1 MKLFPQKEK
10 FALGLILLIALFLRI
25 YKLPTLMAFGGD
37 VARDFLASRDITLK
51 GEIPL
56 LGSPSSVPWLNQGP
70 FFTYLLGFV
79 LWLGRYNPLA
89 GGYFVGVLGVLG
101 VSGIYILG
109 KTLFSSNV
117 GLLSAFFYAFSPLVV
132 IFDRYPYHQS
142 LISLFTILFFLCLWF
157 LKKNV
162 NFFVLSSFVL
172 GLLLQLELSNLVLIP
187 VLLVFLFNCR
197 KSVNFKILM
206 FSFLAFVFTWLPKII
221 YDFGN
226 GFTQTVGFAAWVV
239 HKLPLVSYFLEEK
252 GGVMSLGGRIE
263 AICLSLSR
271 IIFWP
276 SPIISALIFL
286 GVLGWL
292 GRLGRQGKER
302 YNKEAGRLLF
312 LWLVFPV
319 LGFIIQGSPSEAYM
333 PVIFGVVSLMVGL
346 AVSCLGKLERVVGT
360 GILIL
365 LCIFNSFFLISH
377 DYFLLTGEGSDS
389 QKRYNLGQ
397 SYELVKEVA
406 GFIVKDSSGERF
418 NLFPFGN
425 YDYYSSAKLNLV
437 YLTWYLGNEPRLNK
451 EKLLY
456 FVYNQNEGTKIAA
469 AEKVKDFPYLTVA
482 RKTRND

>member
-1 MKLFPQKEK
+1 MKLTPQKEK

-37 VARDFLASRDITLK
+37 VARDFLAARDITLK

-56 LGSPSSVPWLNQGP
+56 LGSPSSVPWLHQGA
-70 FFTYLLGFV
+70 FFTYLLGVV
-79 LWLGRYNPLA
+79 LLMGKYNPVA

-101 VSGIYILG
+101 VLGVFFLG
-109 KTLFSSNV
+109 KTLFSTKV
-117 GLLSAFFYAFSPLVV
+117 GLLSAFFYATSPLVV

-142 LISLFTILFFLCLWF
+142 LISLFTILFFFF
-157 LKKNV
+157 LLFSIKNA
-162 NFFVLSSFVL
+162 NFFPNFLILSSFVL

-197 KSVNFKILM
+197 ESVNFKILM
-206 FSFLAFVFTWLPKII
+206 FSFLAFVLTWLPKII
-221 YDFGN
+221 YDLGN

-239 HKLPLVSYFLEEK
+239 HKLPLVSYFLGEK

-276 SPIISALIFL
+276 SPIISMLIFL
-286 GVLGWL
+286 GGLGVLGK
-292 GRLGRQGKER
+292 GRH
-302 YNKEAGRLLF
+302 NKEAGRLIF

-333 PVIFGVVSLMVGL
+333 PVLFGAISLMVGL
-346 AVSCLGKLERVVGT
+346 AVSCLGKLERVAGT

-365 LCIFNSFFLISH
+365 LGIFNSFLLISH
-377 DYFLLTGEGSDS
+377 DYFLLTGERNDD
-389 QKRYNLGQ
+389 QKKYNLGH
-397 SYELVKEVA
+397 SYELVKNVA
-406 GFIVKDSSGERF
+406 DFIVKDSLGERF
-418 NLFPFGN
+418 NLLPFGN

-437 YLTWYLGNEPRLNK
+437 YLTWYLGNAPRQNK

-456 FVYNQNEGTKIAA
+456 FVYNRNEGIKIAA
-469 AEKVKDFPYLTVA
+469 AKKVKDFPYLTVA
-482 RKTRND
+482 RKNRND